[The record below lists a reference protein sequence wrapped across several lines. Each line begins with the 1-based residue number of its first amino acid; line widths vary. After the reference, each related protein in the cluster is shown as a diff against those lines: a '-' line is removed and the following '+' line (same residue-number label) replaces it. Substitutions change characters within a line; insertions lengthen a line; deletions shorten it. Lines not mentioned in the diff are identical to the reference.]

1 MYLEGEGF
9 NGKTFQEFLRGLNA
23 RAKKPWALF
32 IDNASYHGKEGG
44 LVEKYCE
51 KMDIAL
57 IKNIPH
63 RPDFNAIE
71 TVWARAK
78 QNYRERLD
86 WFKANGVPW
95 V

>member
-1 MYLEGEGF
+1 M
-9 NGKTFQEFLRGLNA
+9 
-23 RAKKPWALF
+23 
-32 IDNASYHGKEGG
+32 
-44 LVEKYCE
+44 EKYCE

-57 IKNIPH
+57 IKNVPY

>member
-1 MYLEGEGF
+1 M
-9 NGKTFQEFLRGLNA
+9 RDLNT

-51 KMDIAL
+51 KMDVAL
-57 IKNIPH
+57 IRNVPY

-78 QNYRERLD
+78 QNYR
-86 WFKANGVPW
+86 
-95 V
+95 

>member
-1 MYLEGEGF
+1 MYLEGEGI
-9 NGKTFQEFLRGLNA
+9 NGKTFQEFLRGMNA

-57 IKNIPH
+57 IKNVPY

-71 TVWARAK
+71 MVWARAK